1 MPASAYK
8 SSVREGA
15 ERKPRAMNQ
24 EEKAEMQEEQN
35 EMQEDMEMMPPKSRK
50 RSAKGAKETKPAM
63 DGTKS
68 GCSCDGPGPC
78 KCKKGRKDMGCSKRG
93 DALTP
98 RTVRVDL
105 KCGKG
110 AISKGE
116 KCHKGPASSVQL
128 QAAKKAAGS
137 VSASRPVTVSSYG
150 KGPNALVRAGQA
162 AKSVGRFGLET
173 VKWTSGY
180 NIGKT
185 IASGV
190 TQGKNEKGSTG
201 AKVGSIAGS
210 ALLFNPIAGLGA
222 ARRTGAFGLT
232 DLQQHALNEKKEKKW
247 RKSVGYRDGSPYAKG
262 FKVDY
267 AQLAL

>member
-8 SSVREGA
+8 SGVREGA
-15 ERKPRAMNQ
+15 DRKPRVMKQ
-24 EEKAEMQEEQN
+24 KEEPEMQEEQN
-35 EMQEDMEMMPPKSRK
+35 EMEEDMEMMPPKSRK

-116 KCHKGPASSVQL
+116 KCTKGPAT
-128 QAAKKAAGS
+128 QA
-137 VSASRPVTVSSYG
+137 
-150 KGPNALVRAGQA
+150 KGPSAMVRAGQA

-201 AKVGSIAGS
+201 AKVASIAGS
-210 ALLFNPIAGLGA
+210 TLLLNPIAGLGA

-232 DLQQHALNEKKEKKW
+232 DLQQHAQNEKKEKKW
-247 RKSVGYRDGSPYAKG
+247 RKSVGYRDGGPYAKG

>member
-1 MPASAYK
+1 MEMEPEMEEQRESEG
-8 SSVREGA
+8 VREG
-15 ERKPRAMNQ
+15 E
-24 EEKAEMQEEQN
+24 
-35 EMQEDMEMMPPKSRK
+35 EDMPMRETSRK
-50 RSAKGAKETKPAM
+50 RSAKGAKNTKAPM
-63 DGTKS
+63 DGGMYGKKPMDGE
-68 GCSCDGPGPC
+68 GCGCGRKGKCDGSCG
-78 KCKKGRKDMGCSKRG
+78 KKMDSWCIGEKGTELINQR
-93 DALTP
+93 L
-98 RTVRVDL
+98 DL

-137 VSASRPVTVSSYG
+137 VSVSRPVTVSSYG

-201 AKVGSIAGS
+201 AKVASIAGS
-210 ALLFNPIAGLGA
+210 TLLLNPIAGLGA
-222 ARRTGAFGLT
+222 ARRTGALGMT